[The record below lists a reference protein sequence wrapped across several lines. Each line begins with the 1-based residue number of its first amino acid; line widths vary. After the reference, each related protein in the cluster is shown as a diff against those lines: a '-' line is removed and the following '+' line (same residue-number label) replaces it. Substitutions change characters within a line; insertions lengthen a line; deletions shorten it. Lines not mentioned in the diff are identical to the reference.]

1 MPDSIVTFDAPVE
14 WLVVFQS
21 MEPESAFP
29 PGDQYGDR
37 FGKAVRGLL
46 RRVLRRGFQ
55 HVFAMRRADHFDGW
69 VLVNL
74 RGPGL
79 DVIEI
84 PGNAYLHDV
93 VLPMCC
99 TPDAAMVRAEVKDN
113 GFIFRHSFNCVQ
125 FIGHLLGIRLG
136 IFATPWYLYNI
147 LVSK

>member
-1 MPDSIVTFDAPVE
+1 
-14 WLVVFQS
+14 

-29 PGDQYGDR
+29 PGDR
-37 FGKAVRGLL
+37 FGKAVRWLL
-46 RRVLRRGFQ
+46 RRGLRRGFQ

-93 VLPMCC
+93 VLPMCR
-99 TPDAAMVRAEVKDN
+99 TPDAAMVRAEVRDN

-125 FIGHLLGIRLG
+125 FIGHLLGIRLD
-136 IFATPWYLYNI
+136 IFATPWHLYNI

>member
-1 MPDSIVTFDAPVE
+1 MTDPLVRLSADAPVE

-21 MEPESAFP
+21 MEPENMFP
-29 PGDQYGDR
+29 AGDQYGDQYGDR
-37 FGKAVRGLL
+37 WGRAVRWLL

-93 VLPMCC
+93 VLRCAALPMRRWCGPRSGI
-99 TPDAAMVRAEVKDN
+99 TA
-113 GFIFRHSFNCVQ
+113 SFSVILSIASN
-125 FIGHLLGIRLG
+125 LSGIC
-136 IFATPWYLYNI
+136 
-147 LVSK
+147 SE